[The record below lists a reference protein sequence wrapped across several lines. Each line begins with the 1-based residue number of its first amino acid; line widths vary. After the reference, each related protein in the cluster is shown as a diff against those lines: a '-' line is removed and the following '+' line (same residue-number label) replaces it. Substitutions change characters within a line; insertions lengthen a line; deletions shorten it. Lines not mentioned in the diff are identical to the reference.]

1 MTPASA
7 AAPSGAAVRLAY
19 TVTGRR
25 VLRVALVLGGLL
37 GLLVLGLLF
46 GERAQAVE
54 GVPSR
59 PLEGGQSAPSAEPVP
74 IARHSG
80 GAAVTESITAP
91 AATEAAAETEAATEA
106 AVETEAATE
115 AAVETEAAS
124 EAAAA
129 AEPATKP
136 VTRAAALRY
145 SIEPVVKPEVPRT
158 ELPAGKAVDDVT
170 DALREKTPPPAR
182 WIPEPQLP
190 GIGDGGVGDGE
201 GPGRD
206 ADPAPAPGATPAP
219 MPAPEAASEGGARG
233 DDGSA
238 SGPKR
243 RAERSAG
250 PRAESPYATA
260 AWLPGHRVGAR
271 SGSGK
276 AVGEYGAGHTPSPA
290 APGGRLGNATAVD
303 GNASRHGDQCA
314 AAPDSRAPV
323 RLLAGPGRPADCAP
337 IRDRHR
343 DIPEFPG

>member
-7 AAPSGAAVRLAY
+7 AAPSGATVRLAY

-59 PLEGGQSAPSAEPVP
+59 PLEGVQSARSAEPVP
-74 IARHSG
+74 VARQSG
-80 GAAVTESITAP
+80 GAAVAESITAP
-91 AATEAAAETEAATEA
+91 AATKAAAETEAASEA
-106 AVETEAATE
+106 AVETEAAT
-115 AAVETEAAS
+115 
-124 EAAAA
+124 AAA

-158 ELPAGKAVDDVT
+158 ELPVGKAVDDVT
-170 DALREKTPPPAR
+170 DALRETPPPTR

-190 GIGDGGVGDGE
+190 GLGDGGVGDGE

-238 SGPKR
+238 SGPKH

-250 PRAESPYATA
+250 PRAESPYATG
-260 AWLPGHRVGAR
+260 AWLPGHRVGAH

-276 AVGEYGAGHTPSPA
+276 AVGEYGAVHTPSPA

-314 AAPDSRAPV
+314 AALDSRAPV

>member
-19 TVTGRR
+19 AVTGRR

-59 PLEGGQSAPSAEPVP
+59 PLEGVQSARSAEPVP
-74 IARHSG
+74 VARHSG

-106 AVETEAATE
+106 AAETEAATE
-115 AAVETEAAS
+115 
-124 EAAAA
+124 AA

-158 ELPAGKAVDDVT
+158 ELPVGKAVDDVT
-170 DALREKTPPPAR
+170 DALRETPPAQ
-182 WIPEPQLP
+182 WIPKPQLP
-190 GIGDGGVGDGE
+190 GVGDGGDGDGE
-201 GPGRD
+201 DPGRD

-238 SGPKR
+238 PGPKH

-250 PRAESPYATA
+250 PRAESPYATG
-260 AWLPGHRVGAR
+260 AWLPGHRVGAH

-276 AVGEYGAGHTPSPA
+276 AAGEYGAGHTPSPA
-290 APGGRLGNATAVD
+290 VPGGRLGNATAVD

-314 AAPDSRAPV
+314 AALDSRAPV
-323 RLLAGPGRPADCAP
+323 RLLAGPGRPADSAP

>member
-7 AAPSGAAVRLAY
+7 AAPSGAAVRLARA
-19 TVTGRR
+19 VTGRR

-59 PLEGGQSAPSAEPVP
+59 PLAGGQPARSAEPVP
-74 IARHSG
+74 VARHSG

-91 AATEAAAETEAATEA
+91 AATEAAAETEAATAA

-115 AAVETEAAS
+115 
-124 EAAAA
+124 AA

-145 SIEPVVKPEVPRT
+145 SIEPVVKPEAPRT
-158 ELPAGKAVDDVT
+158 ELPVGKAVDDVT
-170 DALREKTPPPAR
+170 DALREKAPPPAR

-190 GIGDGGVGDGE
+190 GVGDGGVGDGE

-206 ADPAPAPGATPAP
+206 ADPAPAPGATPAS
-219 MPAPEAASEGGARG
+219 MPAPEAASKGGARG

-238 SGPKR
+238 SGPEH

-250 PRAESPYATA
+250 PRAESPYATG

-271 SGSGK
+271 SGK
-276 AVGEYGAGHTPSPA
+276 AVGEYGAGHRPSPSPA

-314 AAPDSRAPV
+314 AALDSRAPV

>member
-1 MTPASA
+1 MTPASV

-59 PLEGGQSAPSAEPVP
+59 PLEGVQSARSAEPVP
-74 IARHSG
+74 VARNSG
-80 GAAVTESITAP
+80 GAAVTESITDP

-106 AVETEAATE
+106 A
-115 AAVETEAAS
+115 
-124 EAAAA
+124 
-129 AEPATKP
+129 AEPVTKP

-145 SIEPVVKPEVPRT
+145 SIEPVVKPEVPRA
-158 ELPAGKAVDDVT
+158 ELPVGKVVNDVT
-170 DALREKTPPPAR
+170 DALRETPPAR

-190 GIGDGGVGDGE
+190 GVGDGGDGK

-219 MPAPEAASEGGARG
+219 MPEAASEGGARG

-238 SGPKR
+238 SGSKH

-250 PRAESPYATA
+250 PRAESPYAA
-260 AWLPGHRVGAR
+260 GAWLPGHRVGAH

-290 APGGRLGNATAVD
+290 PAVPGGRLGNATAVD

-314 AAPDSRAPV
+314 ATLDSRAPV
-323 RLLAGPGRPADCAP
+323 QLLAGPGRPADSAP

-343 DIPEFPG
+343 DIPAFPG

>member
-1 MTPASA
+1 M
-7 AAPSGAAVRLAY
+7 RLAY

-74 IARHSG
+74 VARHSG
-80 GAAVTESITAP
+80 GASVTESITSP
-91 AATEAAAETEAATEA
+91 AVTEAAAETEAATEA
-106 AVETEAATE
+106 AAQ
-115 AAVETEAAS
+115 
-124 EAAAA
+124 
-129 AEPATKP
+129 PATKP

-158 ELPAGKAVDDVT
+158 ELPVGKAVGDVT

-190 GIGDGGVGDGE
+190 GIGDGGIGDGGVGDGE

-219 MPAPEAASEGGARG
+219 MPAPEAASKGGARG

-238 SGPKR
+238 SGPKH

-250 PRAESPYATA
+250 PRAESPYATG

-290 APGGRLGNATAVD
+290 APRGRLGNATAVD